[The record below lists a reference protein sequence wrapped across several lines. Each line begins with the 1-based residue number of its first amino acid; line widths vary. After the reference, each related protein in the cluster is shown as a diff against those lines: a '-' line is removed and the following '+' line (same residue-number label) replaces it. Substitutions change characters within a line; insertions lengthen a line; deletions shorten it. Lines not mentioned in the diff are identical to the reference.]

1 MWKIRPSG
9 SPVRAA
15 ERTLRGPCGASTGG
29 VSSYWINSKTTTM
42 YQHSTLCFRKH
53 SRHRF
58 LVTAPSIH
66 ENNFVLTSVWGG
78 GRRGGEARNRRR
90 TEPGAAFYL
99 LSWSRCAQFRDQR
112 WSCCRRRC
120 PSCSDT
126 LLFLTQ
132 PLRAQ
137 PHRQKCAQTG
147 RKQRPPPSTWLWRSG
162 RIPFQRKVCGVVAQQ
177 SQGSSGLR
185 APSQVILG
193 DWTLSA
199 QLWPPQPFKAFFRV
213 SFCFSVM

>member
-78 GRRGGEARNRRR
+78 GQRGGEARNRRR

-99 LSWSRCAQFRDQR
+99 LSWSK
-112 WSCCRRRC
+112 
-120 PSCSDT
+120 SDT
-126 LLFLTQ
+126 RGGPAPAAAALLALTPSSSSRSLSERSHTDKNALRLGENSD
-132 PLRAQ
+132 PL
-137 PHRQKCAQTG
+137 
-147 RKQRPPPSTWLWRSG
+147 PPPDSG
-162 RIPFQRKVCGVVAQQ
+162 A
-177 SQGSSGLR
+177 
-185 APSQVILG
+185 A
-193 DWTLSA
+193 A
-199 QLWPPQPFKAFFRV
+199 AFHSRGKYV
-213 SFCFSVM
+213 E